1 MQGARM
7 REEWGRRGKG
17 AEGEHDGAVFSG
29 WFDSRVGWGGRGG
42 RSGWAGAGGGG
53 GASKVLD
60 VEGVEAR
67 KVAIEKHKFARGRKK
82 LGEHLE
88 SRWGGTGTVEGTGMG
103 LMGVLY
109 KVERIRMH
117 SDHRLHLLPSL

>member
-1 MQGARM
+1 MMGRFLVVGSTREWDGVGEEDGVGGLVLGVVVARP
-7 REEWGRRGKG
+7 R
-17 AEGEHDGAVFSG
+17 
-29 WFDSRVGWGGRGG
+29 
-42 RSGWAGAGGGG
+42 
-53 GASKVLD
+53 VLD

-103 LMGVLY
+103 QMGVLY
-109 KVERIRMH
+109 KVERIRID

>member
-1 MQGARM
+1 MMGRFLVVGSTREWDGVGEEDGVGGLVLGVVVARP
-7 REEWGRRGKG
+7 R
-17 AEGEHDGAVFSG
+17 
-29 WFDSRVGWGGRGG
+29 
-42 RSGWAGAGGGG
+42 
-53 GASKVLD
+53 VLD

-67 KVAIEKHKFARGRKK
+67 KVAIEKHKSARGRKK